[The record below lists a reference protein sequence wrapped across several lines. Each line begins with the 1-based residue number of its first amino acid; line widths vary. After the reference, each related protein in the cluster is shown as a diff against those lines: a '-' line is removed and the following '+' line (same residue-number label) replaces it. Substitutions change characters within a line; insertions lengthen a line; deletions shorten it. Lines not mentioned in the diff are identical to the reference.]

1 MDLPGYRIEVAG
13 NHARTEGVE
22 LKRTA
27 TVSDGAMNTGLVRL
41 ALVIDLWGM
50 KITVTSKQLQKN
62 LQIKDT
68 LRLVSFKREAVCFLE
83 VTNVL

>member
-1 MDLPGYRIEVAG
+1 MDLPGYRVEVAG

-50 KITVTSKQLQKN
+50 KITVTSKRLSIQKN
-62 LQIKDT
+62 LQIKDA
-68 LRLVSFKREAVCFLE
+68 LRLVSRERLSTF
-83 VTNVL
+83 